1 MNKNQKHHKSI
12 THGIG
17 VKVVKTKYH
26 PNGDIEF
33 ALRKFKKE
41 VKASGKLQQLRNRRF
56 FIPKSESRRK
66 EIERA
71 KYFQLVESLT
81 GITIPLNQKYLK
93 K

>member
-1 MNKNQKHHKSI
+1 MNKNQKHHQSI
-12 THGIG
+12 TPGIG

-71 KYFQLVESLT
+71 KYFQQFDDVSSF
-81 GITIPLNQKYLK
+81 
-93 K
+93 